1 MASRSDLL
9 LFLLLRL
16 LWGPFGSLGY
26 YKAYGITVETDNKLV
41 KAREFEGAYLSC
53 KHNAR
58 KQSDTRV
65 EWKKIV
71 GTDVSFVYFRGSFIG
86 NFKDRAE
93 IRHSS
98 IQIKN
103 VTRKDSGKYRC
114 EISTPSEHGQEAGE
128 IEITLLVLVP
138 SAVPVCEVPI
148 SAMSGTVVELRC
160 KESEGVPA
168 SKYRWYRNGILLSES
183 PILGEV
189 KKGRLPYSVN
199 TTSGTLL
206 FNHIS
211 KNDTGEYYCE
221 ANNEIGK
228 PQKCPVKRMQVDDLN
243 VSGIIAAVVIVAL
256 IMASCGLGV
265 YYAQKKGY
273 FSKRNSSVISS
284 TQNPSLFK
292 RNTFSEDHQMVN
304 CYTEHLSSNL
314 YI

>member
-1 MASRSDLL
+1 MARRGGV
-9 LFLLLRL
+9 LFLLPAL
-16 LWGPFGSLGY
+16 LLGLLGCHLGY

-41 KAREFEGAYLSC
+41 KAREFEGAYLNC
-53 KHNAR
+53 KHNAK

-65 EWKKIV
+65 EWKKIS
-71 GTDVSFVYFRGSFIG
+71 GKDVSFVYFQGSFIG
-86 NFKDRAE
+86 NFKGRAE

-128 IEITLLVLVP
+128 TEITLLVLVP

-160 KESEGVPA
+160 KENEGVPA
-168 SKYRWYRNGILLSES
+168 SKYRWYRNSFPLSES
-183 PILGEV
+183 LTLGNV
-189 KKGRLPYSVN
+189 KKDRLPYTMN

-221 ANNEIGK
+221 AHNEIGQ
-228 PQKCPVKRMQVDDLN
+228 PQKCSVKRMQVDDLN

-256 IMASCGLGV
+256 IIASCGLGV

-273 FSKRNSSVISS
+273 FSKKNSSRNSSKYKPGENEKDFKHTKSFVI
-284 TQNPSLFK
+284 
-292 RNTFSEDHQMVN
+292 
-304 CYTEHLSSNL
+304 
-314 YI
+314 